1 MALLRLLRL
10 MHHHMYHP
18 WHKTLLVIYT
28 MFEEY
33 DKHPDSHSAALTFAT
48 AETSWNHGISK
59 CINLFRMEAPNAIP
73 NHILEYV
80 A

>member
-1 MALLRLLRL
+1 
-10 MHHHMYHP
+10 
-18 WHKTLLVIYT
+18 

-33 DKHPDSHSAALTFAT
+33 DKHPDSHSAALTFAIG
-48 AETSWNHGISK
+48 ETSWNHGISK